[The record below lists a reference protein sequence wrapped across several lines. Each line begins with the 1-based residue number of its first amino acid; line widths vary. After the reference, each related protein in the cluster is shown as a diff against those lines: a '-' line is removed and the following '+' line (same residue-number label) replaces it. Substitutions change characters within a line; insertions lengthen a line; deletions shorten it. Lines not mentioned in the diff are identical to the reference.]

1 MKPDIHPKYYP
12 NARVICACGHT
23 WTTGATLP
31 EIRVD
36 VCSNCHPFFT
46 GEQRIVDTAGRVDRF
61 RMRLLQKRD
70 KKVEKTRKD
79 KFLVVGPDD
88 ETKTEAPMPVAAKAE
103 VAMPVAV
110 QAEAASA
117 EPTVA
122 AESVDVLAA
131 SPAPVEVPEEG
142 ESVMVRTV
150 VEGSG
155 QVLSD
160 DDARSRRAPTR
171 KARTPKAEG
180 ETARK
185 PRTRKPETAPK
196 DATPEAAAEPADT
209 TGS

>member
-12 NARVICACGHT
+12 NARVMCACGHT

-61 RMRLLQKRD
+61 RMRLLQKRE
-70 KKVEKTRKD
+70 KKVEKPRKE

-88 ETKTEAPMPVAAKAE
+88 EIKPEVALPVAAKS
-103 VAMPVAV
+103 VAAP
-110 QAEAASA
+110 AEAAGAA
-117 EPTVA
+117 EPLAILAEAPVA
-122 AESVDVLAA
+122 AEAQ
-131 SPAPVEVPEEG
+131 EEG
-142 ESVMVRTV
+142 EAVMVRTV
-150 VEGSG
+150 VEGSDE
-155 QVLSD
+155 VLSD
-160 DDARSRRAPTR
+160 DDARSRRSPAR
-171 KARTPKAEG
+171 KARTQKAEG

-185 PRTRKPETAPK
+185 PRARKPETAEK
-196 DATPEAAAEPADT
+196 EASPEAAAEPADS

>member
-61 RMRLLQKRD
+61 RMRLLQKRE
-70 KKVEKTRKD
+70 KKVEKPRKE

-88 ETKTEAPMPVAAKAE
+88 EVTPEAVPVAAKAVDVTAAE
-103 VAMPVAV
+103 PVA
-110 QAEAASA
+110 EAKPAIVA
-117 EPTVA
+117 TPT
-122 AESVDVLAA
+122 
-131 SPAPVEVPEEG
+131 PAPVETHEEAEPE
-142 ESVMVRTV
+142 VLVRTV
-150 VEGSG
+150 VEGAEG
-155 QVLSD
+155 ALSD
-160 DDARSRRAPTR
+160 EAPSRRATAR

-180 ETARK
+180 EVVARK
-185 PRTRKPETAPK
+185 PRARKPEPAREEGTA
-196 DATPEAAAEPADT
+196 EAPAEPSDKV
-209 TGS
+209 GS

>member
-12 NARVICACGHT
+12 NARVMCACGHT

-31 EIRVD
+31 EIRID

-70 KKVEKTRKD
+70 KKVEKPRKE

-88 ETKTEAPMPVAAKAE
+88 EIKPEVALPVAAKAVGAPAE
-103 VAMPVAV
+103 AAGEPEPVAV
-110 QAEAASA
+110 LAVAPAAAEAQAEV
-117 EPTVA
+117 EPA
-122 AESVDVLAA
+122 
-131 SPAPVEVPEEG
+131 
-142 ESVMVRTV
+142 VMVRTV
-150 VEGSG
+150 VEGSDE
-155 QVLSD
+155 VLSD
-160 DDARSRRAPTR
+160 DDARSRRAPAR
-171 KARTPKAEG
+171 KARTQKAEG

-185 PRTRKPETAPK
+185 PRARKPETAEK
-196 DATPEAAAEPADT
+196 EASPEAAAEPADS

>member
-12 NARVICACGHT
+12 NARVMCACGHT

-61 RMRLLQKRD
+61 RMRLLQKRE
-70 KKVEKTRKD
+70 KKVEKPRKE

-88 ETKTEAPMPVAAKAE
+88 ELKPEAPMPVAAKA
-103 VAMPVAV
+103 
-110 QAEAASA
+110 QAAPA
-117 EPTVA
+117 EPA
-122 AESVDVLAA
+122 AESEPVAMHTAA
-131 SPAPVEVPEEG
+131 PAPVEAHEEV
-142 ESVMVRTV
+142 EPVVMVRTV
-150 VEGSG
+150 VEGSDE
-155 QVLSD
+155 VLSD
-160 DDARSRRAPTR
+160 DDARSRRSPAR
-171 KARTPKAEG
+171 KARTIKAEG

-185 PRTRKPETAPK
+185 PRARKPETAEKEATPEK
-196 DATPEAAAEPADT
+196 DATPEAAAEPADS

>member
-12 NARVICACGHT
+12 NARVMCACGHT

-61 RMRLLQKRD
+61 RMRLLQKRE
-70 KKVEKTRKD
+70 KKVEKPRKE

-88 ETKTEAPMPVAAKAE
+88 EIKPEVAMPVAAKA
-103 VAMPVAV
+103 AAAP
-110 QAEAASA
+110 AEAARAA
-117 EPTVA
+117 EPLAVLADAPVA
-122 AESVDVLAA
+122 AEAQ
-131 SPAPVEVPEEG
+131 EEG
-142 ESVMVRTV
+142 EVVMVRTV
-150 VEGSG
+150 VEGSDE
-155 QVLSD
+155 VLSD
-160 DDARSRRAPTR
+160 DDARSRRSPAR
-171 KARTPKAEG
+171 KARTQKAEG

-185 PRTRKPETAPK
+185 PRARKPETAEK
-196 DATPEAAAEPADT
+196 EASPEAAAEPADS

>member
-12 NARVICACGHT
+12 NARVMCACGHT

-61 RMRLLQKRD
+61 RMRLLQKRE
-70 KKVEKTRKD
+70 KKVEKPRKE

-88 ETKTEAPMPVAAKAE
+88 EIKPEVAMPVAAKA
-103 VAMPVAV
+103 VAAP
-110 QAEAASA
+110 AEAAGAA
-117 EPTVA
+117 EPLAVLADAPIA
-122 AESVDVLAA
+122 AEAQ
-131 SPAPVEVPEEG
+131 EEG
-142 ESVMVRTV
+142 ETVKVRTV
-150 VEGSG
+150 VEGSDE
-155 QVLSD
+155 VLSD
-160 DDARSRRAPTR
+160 DDARSRRSPAR
-171 KARTPKAEG
+171 KARTQKAEG

-185 PRTRKPETAPK
+185 PRARKPETAEIE
-196 DATPEAAAEPADT
+196 ASPEAAAEPADS

>member
-70 KKVEKTRKD
+70 KKVEK
-79 KFLVVGPDD
+79 
-88 ETKTEAPMPVAAKAE
+88 AE

-117 EPTVA
+117 EPAVA
-122 AESVDVLAA
+122 AEPVGVLAA
-131 SPAPVEVPEEG
+131 PPAPVEVPEEG